1 MARIARVGGKEGFG
15 CETSGLFNFWFL
27 SCHMGFGFSCV
38 SFILSFGKVRLV
50 VTRRLG
56 FMCVYA

>member
-15 CETSGLFNFWFL
+15 CETSGLSFGFL
-27 SCHMGFGFSCV
+27 SCHMGFVFLCV
-38 SFILSFGKVRLV
+38 SFILSFGKMRLI